1 LRKRAREEEAMG
13 ELAGKVALVTGGA
26 QNIGRAICL
35 DLAAAG
41 ARVLVNTRR
50 SLDTAQETVDLIK
63 QAGGDALVAH
73 ADITDPAAVE
83 RMVAAGVAAYGGIDI
98 LVNNAAIR
106 KEAPLSQ
113 VSFADWKEV
122 LSIMLDGAFLCA
134 KACVPHM
141 RARGGG
147 SIVMIGGM
155 TGHSGAKERVHVV
168 TAKAGLAGFTKAV
181 ALEVAEFGITANCVV
196 PGLIG
201 TERGTHSVANPQ
213 HHSSRPMPLGRR
225 GTAQEVAALVRYL
238 CGPNARYVTGQS
250 WHLNGGSYMA

>member
-1 LRKRAREEEAMG
+1 MP
-13 ELAGKVALVTGGA
+13 ELDGKVALVTGGA

-50 SLDTAQETVDLIK
+50 SVEVARETVVMIE
-63 QAGGDALVAH
+63 QAGGQARVAQ
-73 ADITDPAAVE
+73 ADITDPAAVD
-83 RMVAAGVAAYGGIDI
+83 RMVAEGVAAYGGIDI

-106 KEAPLSQ
+106 KEAPFAD

-122 LSIMLDGAFLCA
+122 LGIMLDGAFLCT
-134 KACVPHM
+134 KACVQHM

-147 SIVMIGGM
+147 SVVTIGGM
-155 TGHSGAKERVHVV
+155 TGHSGAQQRVHVV

-181 ALEVAEFGITANCVV
+181 AMDVAEFGITVNCVV

-201 TERGTHSVANPQ
+201 GTRRGATSPANPQ
-213 HHSSRPMPLGRR
+213 HHASRPMPLGRR
-225 GTAQEVAALVRYL
+225 GTPQEVAALVRYL
-238 CGPNARYVTGQS
+238 CGPQARYITGQS
-250 WHLNGGSYMA
+250 WHVNGGSFMP

>member
-1 LRKRAREEEAMG
+1 MG

-35 DLAAAG
+35 DLAAGG

-50 SLDTAQETVDLIK
+50 SVDIAQETVSLIR
-63 QAGGDALVAH
+63 QAGGEAMVAQ
-73 ADITDPAAVE
+73 ADITDPDAVD
-83 RMVAAGVAAYGGIDI
+83 RMVAAGIAAYGGIDI

-106 KEAPLSQ
+106 KEAPLTE

-122 LSIMLDGAFLCA
+122 LGIMLDGAFLCT
-134 KACVPHM
+134 KACAQQM
-141 RARGGG
+141 RTRGGG
-147 SIVMIGGM
+147 SIVTIGGM

-181 ALEVAEFGITANCVV
+181 ALDLAEFGITVNCVV

-201 TERGTHSVANPQ
+201 TVRGSHNVANPQ
-213 HHSSRPMPLGRR
+213 HHASRPMPLGRR